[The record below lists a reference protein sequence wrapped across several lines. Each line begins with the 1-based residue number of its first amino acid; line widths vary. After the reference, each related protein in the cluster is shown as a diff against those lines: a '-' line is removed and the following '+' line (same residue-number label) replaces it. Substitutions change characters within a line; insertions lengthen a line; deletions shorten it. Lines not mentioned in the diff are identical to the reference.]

1 MSKNVFSTLTIDGVK
16 YVIDDKTKLP
26 KPLNDGSTGQVLTKT
41 DTGTEWQTISTDQ
54 NYVLQEEFEEV
65 IGNINAILDELNGE
79 VV

>member
-16 YVIDDKTKLP
+16 YVIDDKTKLS
-26 KPLNDGSTGQVLTKT
+26 KPINDGSAGQVLTKT
-41 DTGTEWQTISTDQ
+41 ATGTEWQTISTDRD
-54 NYVLQEEFEEV
+54 YVLQEEFEEV